1 MTAIHYIQN
10 IPFFSIF
17 LAMFGGIVTPLF
29 GNGKNGTKSE
39 SDNCNI
45 DWYIIGNV
53 TGISLAKAR
62 EFYIYDGAFSC
73 ALGK

>member
-29 GNGKNGTKSE
+29 GNGKTAQKVNLIIVTLIGILSAMLLAYLWQKQE
-39 SDNCNI
+39 SLRN
-45 DWYIIGNV
+45 
-53 TGISLAKAR
+53 SHM
-62 EFYIYDGAFSC
+62 
-73 ALGK
+73 